1 MNADPVSALALCVLP
16 YGPEDKVEDSLVQ
29 MLAGVCSMLQEENC
43 ALIGGHTSEGA
54 DAALGLAVN
63 GVVEEGKE
71 LRKGPPREGD
81 VLILTKAIGTG
92 TIMAADMR
100 AVARGR
106 WVEGALASMTQ
117 SNREGAKILQ
127 TFDCSGYVS

>member
-1 MNADPVSALALCVLP
+1 M
-16 YGPEDKVEDSLVQ
+16 EDSLVQ
-29 MLAGVCSMLQEENC
+29 MLAGMCSMLREENC

-54 DAALGLAVN
+54 DAALGLSVN
-63 GVVEEGKE
+63 GVVEEGKV
-71 LRKGPPREGD
+71 LRKGPPQDGD

-100 AVARGR
+100 ALAKGR
-106 WVEGALASMTQ
+106 WVEDALSSMTL

-127 TFDCSGYVS
+127 SFGCTGCVHYSCPFCRSACCYSMWQVY